1 MPEQPLLLT
10 PEEAQALGQELKA
23 AREAAWREGRVP
35 APWNPER
42 LPSQPVSKP
51 LEGAWLLR

>member
-1 MPEQPLLLT
+1 MPEPLLLT

-35 APWNPER
+35 KPWNPER
-42 LPSQPVSKP
+42 LPSQPVSQP
-51 LEGAWLLR
+51 MEGAWLLR